1 MARLFQPNESTG
13 DDEGVYPLDP
23 DKGIYA
29 FEEDMRT
36 EKQKKK
42 KPDIFFPDWKDECFR
57 TTLLMED
64 PENQETYLIG
74 PTNIKMTAMWL
85 IGQGKAHM
93 VNDLLDWMIE
103 SVDIENEVYN

>member
-1 MARLFQPNESTG
+1 MARLFAPGESG
-13 DDEGVYPLDP
+13 NFEGLYPLNP

-29 FEEDMRT
+29 YEEDMRT

-42 KPDIFFPDWKDECFR
+42 KPDILHPDWSDECMR

-85 IGQGKAHM
+85 IANKKAHM
-93 VNDLLDWMIE
+93 VNDLLDFLIE
-103 SVDIENEVYN
+103 GVDIENEVYH